1 MRSPVIKREI
11 VIENAQG
18 SEGDEVEDSAA
29 EEDNKNSDK
38 GELAGEDTP
47 VGAPA

>member
-11 VIENAQG
+11 VNENTEESDA
-18 SEGDEVEDSAA
+18 DEVEGQASN
-29 EEDNKNSDK
+29 EDNKNSDK